1 MVQDCILQ
9 DPSNRPDG
17 AFYLRP
23 REKPTGDVWYTA
35 VAIGHNSLG
44 NTVKRLCDSAGVQG
58 YFTNH
63 SLGASTATRLFEAG
77 VDEQLIMLR
86 TGHSTTS
93 GVRSYKRIGEKLRTV
108 TSSVLNRQ
116 DPKRLKVCTEVDNT
130 EPLVSPKENI
140 PPDNSGTVPAASSKS
155 SPIINFSGA
164 SHFTVNFNF

>member
-1 MVQDCILQ
+1 M
-9 DPSNRPDG
+9 
-17 AFYLRP
+17 RP
-23 REKPTGDVWYTA
+23 REKPTGDAWYTA

-63 SLGASTATRLFEAG
+63 SLRASTATRLFEAG

-86 TGHSTTS
+86 TGHNTIS
-93 GVRSYKRIGEKLRTV
+93 G
-108 TSSVLNRQ
+108 
-116 DPKRLKVCTEVDNT
+116 LKVCTEVDNT

>member
-1 MVQDCILQ
+1 M
-9 DPSNRPDG
+9 
-17 AFYLRP
+17 RP
-23 REKPTGDVWYTA
+23 REKPAGDVWYTA

-44 NTVKRLCDSAGVQG
+44 NTVKRLCDSAGVLG

-63 SLGASTATRLFEAG
+63 SLRASTATRLFEAG